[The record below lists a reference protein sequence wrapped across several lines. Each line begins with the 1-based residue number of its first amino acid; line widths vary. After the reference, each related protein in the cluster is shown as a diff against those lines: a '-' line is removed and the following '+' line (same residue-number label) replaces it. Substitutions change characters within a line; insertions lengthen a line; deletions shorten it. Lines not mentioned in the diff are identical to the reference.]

1 MNCTTYI
8 FGNLKQGY
16 SQYPDD
22 YAKGVFEKM
31 LMHCEDTTQIVT
43 HRKNDLMY
51 YAYVRKCPSNNTVIG
66 LCIVFNSL
74 MMEDTSVLFSLFEDV
89 VGKISADGDVLTFS
103 NDGDIIPAVDKL
115 EESVQGQ
122 IERVRAYLLEKA
134 VHLEENCVKLPPVSY
149 GVDAETIK
157 RFSYDDKADD
167 IAQASCAYSYT
178 YIGKNKDFDN
188 EAVLQNREL
197 VKEVNV
203 ERAKAEEQYKEVVFS
218 HRSRSASVGAV
229 LAVVFFIVGYLI
241 FANPYN
247 ILKDELSRLEVT
259 LKDVTTYK
267 ENTEQSLKART
278 ASLQKLKESYQA
290 ELKKIEKKVPLL
302 IREVKIGNRDGEGK
316 TQTNFGETIY
326 SSSSMYI
333 TPQLE
338 IYGLKNCTAEI
349 DVKIYDAY
357 GIMLCS
363 PSSPIDFS
371 DTETILVKKGVNKTY
386 TLGGWGS
393 GNRGH
398 WRSGKYKFE
407 FWYKGICLGKHYFTI
422 N

>member
-22 YAKGVFEKM
+22 YAKSVFEKM

-115 EESVQGQ
+115 EECVQGQ

-134 VHLEENCVKLPPVSY
+134 VRLEENCVKLPPVSY

-197 VKEVNV
+197 VKEVNA
-203 ERAKAEEQYKEVVFS
+203 ERAKAEEQYKKVASS
-218 HRSRSASVGAV
+218 HRNQTAIVGAV
-229 LAVVFFIVGYLI
+229 LAVVFFIIGYLI
-241 FANPYN
+241 FANSYN
-247 ILKDELSRLEVT
+247 ILKDELDRLEVT

-267 ENTEQSLKART
+267 ENTEQSLKVRT

-316 TQTNFGETIY
+316 NQTNFGETIY

-363 PSSPIDFS
+363 SSSPIDFS
-371 DTETILVKKGVNKTY
+371 DTETIQVKKGVNKTY

>member
-1 MNCTTYI
+1 M
-8 FGNLKQGY
+8 
-16 SQYPDD
+16 
-22 YAKGVFEKM
+22 
-31 LMHCEDTTQIVT
+31 
-43 HRKNDLMY
+43 
-51 YAYVRKCPSNNTVIG
+51 
-66 LCIVFNSL
+66 
-74 MMEDTSVLFSLFEDV
+74 
-89 VGKISADGDVLTFS
+89 
-103 NDGDIIPAVDKL
+103 
-115 EESVQGQ
+115 
-122 IERVRAYLLEKA
+122 
-134 VHLEENCVKLPPVSY
+134 
-149 GVDAETIK
+149 
-157 RFSYDDKADD
+157 
-167 IAQASCAYSYT
+167 
-178 YIGKNKDFDN
+178 
-188 EAVLQNREL
+188 
-197 VKEVNV
+197 
-203 ERAKAEEQYKEVVFS
+203 
-218 HRSRSASVGAV
+218 
-229 LAVVFFIVGYLI
+229 
-241 FANPYN
+241 
-247 ILKDELSRLEVT
+247 SRLEVT
-259 LKDVTTYK
+259 LKDVTIYK

-371 DTETILVKKGVNKTY
+371 DTETIQVKKGVNKTY

>member
-22 YAKGVFEKM
+22 YAKSVFEKM

-89 VGKISADGDVLTFS
+89 VGKISADGDLLTFS
-103 NDGDIIPAVDKL
+103 NDGDIVPAVDKL
-115 EESVQGQ
+115 GEDVQGQ

-134 VHLEENCVKLPPVSY
+134 VYLEENCVKLPPVSY

-157 RFSYDDKADD
+157 RFSFDDKADN
-167 IAQASCAYSYT
+167 IAKASCVYN
-178 YIGKNKDFDN
+178 YIYIRKNKDFDN

-203 ERAKAEEQYKEVVFS
+203 ERTKAEEQYKKVAFS
-218 HRSRSASVGAV
+218 HRIQTTIVGAV
-229 LAVVFFIVGYLI
+229 LAVVFFVVGYLI

-247 ILKDELSRLEVT
+247 RLKDELGRLEVT

-290 ELKKIEKKVPLL
+290 ELRKIEKKVPLL
-302 IREVKIGNRDGEGK
+302 IREVKIGNTDGEGK

-357 GIMLCS
+357 GRMS
-363 PSSPIDFS
+363 QGDSSPIDATYT
-371 DTETILVKKGVNKTY
+371 DTIQVKKGKYQTFVKMGY
-386 TLGGWGS
+386 GS
-393 GNRGH
+393 HRRGN
-398 WRSGKYKFE
+398 WNSGKYRIE
-407 FWYKGICLGKHYFTI
+407 FWNKDICLGKHDFTI